1 MATDFREQIK
11 SVEEIR
17 DATTFLYNPVILAL
31 SNKYRYD
38 SSVADEH
45 KFQTFD
51 VVKDSVKAEI
61 LTTEQTE
68 KHHIKGRTAQRVFN
82 LYLAGAKAIVSFRNK
97 YMNLQKANDK
107 VIREYSI
114 MFDRWSMVGDRGN
127 NGLLVS
133 NDPNYVTNGNVQ
145 IPAVVD
151 DGWNQVKAMSDTFT
165 SLLLQIDATTGDSDI
180 IVYTY
185 GDALAAFLASFTQQ
199 NETVIRTLMQQK
211 FEGKRVRFIHVPS
224 IVLKDT
230 SMAGQNGIVVVADN
244 LTSFEYTQE
253 PIVRSN
259 GVNEENEYYWAN
271 YVTGSVQVSP
281 DEPGAI
287 IKQPITFA

>member
-17 DATTFLYNPVILAL
+17 DATTFLYVPAIMAL
-31 SNKYRYD
+31 SNKQRYD
-38 SSVADEH
+38 ASVADEH

-68 KHHIKGRTAQRVFN
+68 KHHIKGRTSQRVFN

-97 YMNLQKANDK
+97 YVNLQKANDK

-114 MFDRWSMVGDRGN
+114 LFDRWAMLGDRGN
-127 NGLLVS
+127 NGLLSS
-133 NDPNYVTNGNVQ
+133 NDPNYITNDNAE
-145 IPAVVD
+145 IPAAAD
-151 DGWNQVKAMSDTFT
+151 DGWNQVQTMSDLFT
-165 SLLLQIDATTGDSDI
+165 SLLLQIDDTTGDSDV

-185 GDALAAFLASFTQQ
+185 GKKLAQFLASLTK
-199 NETVIRTLMQQK
+199 NRESVIRTLMEQK
-211 FEGKRVRFIHVPS
+211 FEGKNVRFINVPA
-224 IVLKDT
+224 IVLKGT
-230 SMAGQNGIVVVADN
+230 EYAEQNGIVVVADN
-244 LTSFEYTQE
+244 LTTFEYTQE
-253 PIVRSN
+253 PVIRSN
-259 GVNEENEYYWAN
+259 GTNEEDEYYWSN
-271 YVTGSVQVSP
+271 YVVGSNQVSP
-281 DEPGAI
+281 DEMGAI